1 MIDVLIIG
9 SGVGGLSAG
18 LYAGRYG
25 LDTLIVGK
33 MLGGATSKAWT
44 VENYPGYMSIDGYDL
59 ITKMKEQVEALGV
72 EIKTDKVIKIE
83 KTGDTFRATT
93 EEGDVIESKT
103 IILTAGAERRKLGL
117 DKEEE
122 FAKGKGIHYCLTCDG
137 PMYKGKTI
145 AVIGGGDSAVKGLT
159 LAVQYASK
167 IYVVDMIKE
176 LKAEKINLDRIQ
188 PHIGKEIELKLGT
201 KVETLLG
208 EDRLTG
214 IKLANGEEL
223 QIDGL
228 FVEIGAVSD
237 KNLPDQLEIEV
248 DDEDYIKVN
257 NMMET
262 NVLGVYAAG
271 DVTNFFGHFK
281 QIVTASAM
289 GTVAATTAF
298 NYIKKS
304 R

>member
-1 MIDVLIIG
+1 MIDVLIVG
-9 SGVGGLSAG
+9 SGVSGLSAG

-25 LDTLIVGK
+25 LNTLIVGK

-44 VENYPGYMSIDGYDL
+44 VENYPGFMSIDGFDL
-59 ITKMKEQVEALGV
+59 ITKMKEQVEALEV
-72 EIKTDKVIKIE
+72 KIKTDKVTKIE
-83 KTGDTFRATT
+83 KIGDSFKVTT
-93 EEGDVIESKT
+93 EEGDFIETKT

-117 DKEEE
+117 VKEEE

-137 PMYKGKTI
+137 PLYKGKTI
-145 AVIGGGDSAVKGLT
+145 AVIGAGNSAVKGLS

-167 IYVVDMIKE
+167 IYVIDVVKE
-176 LKAEKINLDRIQ
+176 LNAEKINIDRIQ
-188 PHIGKEIELKLGT
+188 PYIGKEIELKLGT
-201 KVETLLG
+201 KVEELLG

-214 IKLANGEEL
+214 VKLANGEEL
-223 QIDGL
+223 KVDGL

-237 KNLPDQLEIEV
+237 KNLPDQLGIAV

-262 NVLGVYAAG
+262 NISGVYAAG

-281 QIVTASAM
+281 QIITASAM
-289 GTVAATTAF
+289 GTVAATSAF
-298 NYIKKS
+298 NYIKKKS
-304 R
+304 

>member
-1 MIDVLIIG
+1 MIDILIIG

-83 KTGDTFRATT
+83 KVGDTFRATT
-93 EEGDVIESKT
+93 EEGDVIEAKT
-103 IILTAGAERRKLGL
+103 VILTAGAERRKLGL
-117 DKEEE
+117 DREEE